1 MKKTMLILSAVAL
14 ILTLLVGGGIWFL
27 ISRLTG
33 ASRPTEKTDL
43 ETYLAEHW
51 TFYRLRSWD
60 PDSGVLELENPQKL
74 AYAQMEKYGEELD
87 LGEDAAAQ
95 AEQIRSLRIGLRE
108 ACGISPTRI
117 TVYGISSDGLEA
129 YRVEEDGS
137 VTACWQPDS

>member
-1 MKKTMLILSAVAL
+1 MKKTMLLLSAAAL
-14 ILTLLVGGGIWFL
+14 ILILLVGGGIWFL

-33 ASRPTEKTDL
+33 SSRQTEKTDL

-51 TFYRLRSWD
+51 TFYRLRAWD

-74 AYAQMEKYGEELD
+74 TYAQMEKYGEELN

-95 AEQIRSLRIGLRE
+95 AEHIRSLRIGLRE
-108 ACGISPTRI
+108 ACGLSPTRI

-137 VTACWQPDS
+137 FTACWQP